1 MSENILGTD
10 KISRLFIKYSIPA
23 IISMVI
29 SGAQIIID
37 GIFLGNFVGQNALAS
52 VNIVQPFMQVII
64 GVSMIMGVG
73 SLSFIGRKLGED
85 KKEEA
90 QNAFKTAFQFI
101 TIIALIITLVGCLF
115 SKEIAVTLG
124 ASPILLEGVSIYI
137 RTIALFA
144 PLMCL
149 MFIFGFTN
157 RVVGKPEAYLGGMI
171 LSIIVNISLDYV
183 FIKELGFGI
192 RGAAFA
198 TGIAHVSALLI
209 VVIPMLNKKNVVN
222 IFKGKFDKSLILPML
237 YNGSSEG
244 VISFSTATTAYL
256 FNITF
261 MKIAGEAGVAAF
273 TIINYISQFGIL
285 IMFGISDGI
294 TPILSYNYGN
304 KRQDRL
310 NDTLNLASKVN
321 LAIGLIL
328 FLTLFIFG
336 KHLIALFASGN
347 KQVLNLAVSGS
358 RLYSFA
364 FLLCGFN
371 IIRSGYFTAMGDA
384 KASIILSASR
394 GIIFIVLGINI
405 LPMLVG
411 NNGIWLTVPFAE
423 SMAFIVG
430 IYLLKKNNKI
440 IIKDLKLVGK

>member
-1 MSENILGTD
+1 MEENILGTD
-10 KISRLFIKYSIPA
+10 KISKLFIKYSIPA
-23 IISMVI
+23 IIAMVI

-52 VNIVQPFMQVII
+52 INIVQPFMQVII
-64 GVSMIMGVG
+64 GVSMVVGVG
-73 SLSFIGRKLGED
+73 ALSFIGRKLGEG
-85 KKEEA
+85 KKEDA
-90 QNAFKTAFQFI
+90 QNAFKTAFLFI
-101 TIIALIITLVGCLF
+101 IIIALIITIVGCLF
-115 SKEIAVTLG
+115 SKEIAIILG
-124 ASPILLEGVSIYI
+124 ASEVLLEGVSIYI

-149 MFIFGFTN
+149 MFIFGFIN

-171 LSIIVNISLDYV
+171 LSIIVNVSLDYI
-183 FIKELGFGI
+183 FIKELNFGI

-198 TGIAHVSALLI
+198 TGIAYVSAFII
-209 VVIPMLNKKNVVN
+209 VILPMLNKKNIVN
-222 IFKGKFDKSLILPML
+222 IFSGKFDKSLIMPML

-261 MKIAGEAGVAAF
+261 MNIAGEAGVAAF

-294 TPILSYNYGN
+294 APILSYNYGK
-304 KRQDRL
+304 KRYDRL
-310 NDTLNLASKVN
+310 SDTLNLAYKVN
-321 LAIGLIL
+321 LAIGVVL
-328 FLTLFIFG
+328 FFILFIFG
-336 KHLIALFASGN
+336 KHLISLFTSGN
-347 KQVLNLAVSGS
+347 EQVQNLAVRGS
-358 RLYSFA
+358 RLYAFS

-371 IIRSGYFTAMGDA
+371 IIRSGYFTAMGEA

-405 LPMLVG
+405 LPIFVG
-411 NNGIWLTVPFAE
+411 NNGVWLTVPFAE
-423 SMAFIVG
+423 SIAFIIG
-430 IYLLKKNNKI
+430 IYLLKRVAIDGKKVKI
-440 IIKDLKLVGK
+440 LLE